1 MIASMF
7 LSPLRCALDVFA
19 IAKCFNHG
27 VEYGLEIPT
36 IYFFY
41 GPENIV
47 KLAKDEI
54 TKIEENLNETVKR
67 CLN

>member
-27 VEYGLEIPT
+27 VEYGLEISEV
-36 IYFFY
+36 FFY

-54 TKIEENLNETVKR
+54 TKIEENLNETVKQ

>member
-27 VEYGLEIPT
+27 VKYGLEISEV
-36 IYFFY
+36 FFY

-54 TKIEENLNETVKR
+54 TKIEENLNETVKQ